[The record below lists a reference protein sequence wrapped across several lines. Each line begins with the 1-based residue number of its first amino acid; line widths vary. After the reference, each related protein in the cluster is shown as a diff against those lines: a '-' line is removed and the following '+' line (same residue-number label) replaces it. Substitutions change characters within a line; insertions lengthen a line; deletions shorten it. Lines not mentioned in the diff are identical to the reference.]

1 MVIKEKIILDE
12 DTNQA
17 YRFVLQ
23 EEGELDGIQVF
34 VSPLLSDGSSKD
46 DWEEVAFTDA
56 QKIAMAV
63 LAEEAIKKFTQD
75 MKEFYEAALS

>member
-46 DWEEVAFTDA
+46 D
-56 QKIAMAV
+56 
-63 LAEEAIKKFTQD
+63 
-75 MKEFYEAALS
+75 